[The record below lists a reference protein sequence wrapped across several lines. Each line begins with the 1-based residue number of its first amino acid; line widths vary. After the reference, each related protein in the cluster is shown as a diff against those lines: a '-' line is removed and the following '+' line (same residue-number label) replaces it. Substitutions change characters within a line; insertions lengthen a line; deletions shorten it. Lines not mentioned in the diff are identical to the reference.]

1 MAAKTITLNS
11 RSVLWYS
18 TKLRVTSAGRS
29 QDMITV
35 VTTLIIGTIA
45 EKLKV
50 LTSVSAAA

>member
-1 MAAKTITLNS
+1 MAAKTITLNL

-29 QDMITV
+29 QGMITV